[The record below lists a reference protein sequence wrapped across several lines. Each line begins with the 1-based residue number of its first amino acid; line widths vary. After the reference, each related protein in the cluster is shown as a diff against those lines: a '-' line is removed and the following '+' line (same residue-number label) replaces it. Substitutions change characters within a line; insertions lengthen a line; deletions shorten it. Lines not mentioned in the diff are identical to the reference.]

1 MLLVDNAN
9 VYGTFGRAT
18 IKYPLQRYIQF
29 VSDKQIFCNGAC
41 KTGINI
47 GSNLLGWYLHNNKF
61 CGICQFSPYY
71 SFSKIENCQCKCGEP
86 KFVSFYVLYKF
97 WDDSELY

>member
-1 MLLVDNAN
+1 MFLVDNAN

-18 IKYPLQRYIQF
+18 IKYPIQRDTF
-29 VSDKQIFCNGAC
+29 NLSLAHSKHFAMVAC

-61 CGICQFSPYY
+61 CGICQFSPFPKNY
-71 SFSKIENCQCKCGEP
+71 SFSKFEHCQCKCGEP
-86 KFVSFYVLYKF
+86 KFVVFVCGINF
-97 WDDSELY
+97 